1 MAVFMAEDS
10 DLEKTEDPTPRRLE
24 QAKEKGQVPRSIE
37 LGTFLLLL
45 VGAALLWAMGGW
57 MTERAM
63 LVMKKSLTMDVHFLV
78 QPELALLRLTDIAWD
93 AVLVISPMLA
103 LLVFAALVPPFLL
116 GSFVFAPTLLEPD
129 PNRLD
134 PIAGI
139 GRMFSWH
146 GLAELLKSIGKSLL
160 IGGAGA
166 WVIWM
171 DRYDI
176 LAMLTQPLEQA
187 ISSMGS
193 ILGFSFFMVVVSML
207 LIVIVD
213 VPFQFWQHRE
223 KLKMTIEEVRQEAKE
238 MLGDPMIKGRI
249 RALMREASR
258 RRMMS
263 AVPTADVIVTNPTHY
278 AVALSYKAGMAA
290 PKVLAKGMGEIAQKI
305 KSLGAEHGVPML
317 EAPPLA
323 RALYK
328 HAELDAE
335 IPGGLYAAVAEVLAY
350 VFQLNRW
357 KETGGQYPMP
367 PSALPVPPELVPEM
381 A

>member
-1 MAVFMAEDS
+1 MAEDS
-10 DLEKTEDPTPRRLE
+10 DLEKTEDPTSRRLE
-24 QAKEKGQVPRSIE
+24 QAREKGQVPRSVE

-45 VGAALLWAMGGW
+45 VGAAALWAMGGW

-63 LVMKKSLTMDVHFLV
+63 MIMKKSLTMDVPFLV
-78 QPELALLRLTDIAWD
+78 EPKLALLRLTDVSWD
-93 AVLVISPMLA
+93 AVVSFSPLLA
-103 LLVFAALVPPFLL
+103 LLIFAALLPPFLL
-116 GSFVFAPTLLEPD
+116 NSFVFAPTLLEPD
-129 PNRLD
+129 LKRMN

-160 IGGAGA
+160 IGGVGA
-166 WVIWM
+166 WVIWS
-171 DRYDI
+171 DRHDI
-176 LAMLTQPLEQA
+176 MGMLTQPLPQA
-187 ISSMGS
+187 ISSMGNV
-193 ILGFSFFMVVVSML
+193 LGFSFFMIVLSML
-207 LIVIVD
+207 LIVVID
-213 VPFQFWQHRE
+213 VPFQLWQHKE
-223 KLKMTIEEVRQEAKE
+223 KLKMSVEEVKQEAKE

-263 AVPTADVIVTNPTHY
+263 AVPTADVIVTNPTHF
-278 AVALSYKAGMAA
+278 AVALSYKTGMSA

-305 KSLGAEHGVPML
+305 KALGAEHGIPML

-357 KETGGQYPMP
+357 KEVGGQYPMP
-367 PSALPVPPELVPEM
+367 PTALPVPPELVPEV